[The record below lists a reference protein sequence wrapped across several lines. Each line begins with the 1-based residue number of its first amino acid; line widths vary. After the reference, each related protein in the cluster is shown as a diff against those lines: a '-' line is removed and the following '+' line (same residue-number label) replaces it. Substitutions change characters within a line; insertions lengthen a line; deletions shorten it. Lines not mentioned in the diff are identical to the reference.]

1 MLSSIQVVFCN
12 DLAGHSA
19 GHRINTHETRSATAL
34 PYAGSMTRR
43 LPLSLLLSCAL
54 LVSASRAASAIE
66 VKISSK
72 ALERTLQAQL
82 FNGAQGRY
90 YMRGDI
96 NSACY
101 VYADSPHV
109 SFVQDRVVVHV
120 HTRAKLGTSVR
131 GVCIGV
137 SLDTD
142 ADVSMVPDAR
152 EQTIG
157 FRNARIERLS
167 ESKELN
173 FLLAPFLDHKLPA
186 QMKVNAADLM
196 RQLLSRST
204 ETTGYAFSLN
214 LLKLHSLVVENGMLV
229 LDADAGLNVD

>member
-1 MLSSIQVVFCN
+1 MLV
-12 DLAGHSA
+12 
-19 GHRINTHETRSATAL
+19 
-34 PYAGSMTRR
+34 SMTRR
-43 LPLSLLLSCAL
+43 IPLSLLLSCAL
-54 LVSASRAASAIE
+54 LFSAARAASAIE
-66 VKISSK
+66 VKISSQ
-72 ALERTLQAQL
+72 ALERTLRAQL
-82 FNGAQGRY
+82 FNGPEGRY

-109 SFVQDRVVVHV
+109 TFMQDRVVVHV
-120 HTRAKLGTSVR
+120 HTRARLGTSVR

-142 ADVSMVPDAR
+142 ADVSTIPIAQ
-152 EQTIG
+152 EQIIG
-157 FRNARIERLS
+157 FRSARIERLS

-173 FLLAPFLDHKLPA
+173 FLLVPFLDRKLPD

-196 RQLLSRST
+196 RQLLSQST
-204 ETTGYAFSLN
+204 QTTGYAFSLKS
-214 LLKLHSLVVENGMLV
+214 LKLHSLFVEGNMLV